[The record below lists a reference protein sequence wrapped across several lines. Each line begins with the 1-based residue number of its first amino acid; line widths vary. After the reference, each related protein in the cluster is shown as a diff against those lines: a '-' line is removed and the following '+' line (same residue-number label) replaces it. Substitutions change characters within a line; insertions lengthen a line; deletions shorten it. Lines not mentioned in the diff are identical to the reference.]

1 MTTGWAILI
10 ALTIACIFATL
21 LIVRIAKLYFEDASL
36 AAVLVAIWVLLFGSA
51 TLQEITI
58 ANFYPVPQ
66 SCSYM
71 FTILG
76 LWCWLKSLKRKRK
89 TGEKYV
95 SSWWIFFGSLFIACN
110 FGCRPQFVFFWTFG
124 NSNFLDFDF

>member
-66 SCSYM
+66 VCSYM

-76 LWCWLKSLKRKRK
+76 L
-89 TGEKYV
+89 
-95 SSWWIFFGSLFIACN
+95 
-110 FGCRPQFVFFWTFG
+110 
-124 NSNFLDFDF
+124 